1 MVRNFVRRRVILFF
15 VAAALVVCA
24 ALGLTML
31 SAGGVAAH
39 AAESHSTSHPGW
51 TAVPT
56 AGGELTGGN
65 YYLTGDTPLETD
77 LTVTGTVK
85 LCLNGHV
92 LTGTGTS
99 SVITVDGGALTLC
112 DCSTGATNTVAG
124 VEYAGGV
131 LTGGL
136 SGVDGTVITLY
147 ALQVRDVAGEI
158 DGVIAELDEAVEQV
172 LGTDYTDASALAD
185 ALGALSDKIAAA
197 EELIGSLDT
206 GADGLGAEID
216 ALQAALETAQTTLG
230 GEIDAVQQSL
240 EDAVTRLEGLI
251 GDGATDVTALEAAL
265 EEVKTAYAAA
275 DALLQAD
282 IDALEEQNTA
292 LSENITALQT
302 TLEAADDA
310 IRDAIEQL
318 QTDLDE
324 TNGKVDVL
332 QADLDANAQTLNT
345 VIIVFAVLLGVV
357 AVVSVVGLV
366 MALRKGKK

>member
-124 VEYAGGV
+124 VEYEGGV
-131 LTGGL
+131 LTGGVGTTIGGPTCMVAAFS
-136 SGVDGTVITLY
+136 SGTAAYLRWRAARSRAIL
-147 ALQVRDVAGEI
+147 RPMVA
-158 DGVIAELDEAVEQV
+158 
-172 LGTDYTDASALAD
+172 ASMRA
-185 ALGALSDKIAAA
+185 S
-197 EELIGSLDT
+197 
-206 GADGLGAEID
+206 
-216 ALQAALETAQTTLG
+216 
-230 GEIDAVQQSL
+230 
-240 EDAVTRLEGLI
+240 R
-251 GDGATDVTALEAAL
+251 
-265 EEVKTAYAAA
+265 
-275 DALLQAD
+275 
-282 IDALEEQNTA
+282 
-292 LSENITALQT
+292 
-302 TLEAADDA
+302 
-310 IRDAIEQL
+310 R
-318 QTDLDE
+318 
-324 TNGKVDVL
+324 
-332 QADLDANAQTLNT
+332 
-345 VIIVFAVLLGVV
+345 
-357 AVVSVVGLV
+357 
-366 MALRKGKK
+366 R